1 MNLTSINKSST
12 VSQKLSNEYD
22 MIQLQNQQFINN
34 ALHEPAVRRC
44 SKNLLV
50 FSKEG
55 VLKSDDAKVKVWLYA
70 FRLYL

>member
-1 MNLTSINKSST
+1 MNLTSINKSSP

-34 ALHEPAVRRC
+34 ALHEPPVRRC

-50 FSKEG
+50 FSK
-55 VLKSDDAKVKVWLYA
+55 VFLKVMM
-70 FRLYL
+70 RR

>member
-1 MNLTSINKSST
+1 MNLTSINKSSP

-22 MIQLQNQQFINN
+22 MIQLQNQQFVNN

-50 FSKEG
+50 FSK
-55 VLKSDDAKVKVWLYA
+55 VFLKVTM
-70 FRLYL
+70 RR

>member
-1 MNLTSINKSST
+1 MNLTSINRSSP

-50 FSKEG
+50 FSK
-55 VLKSDDAKVKVWLYA
+55 VFLKVTM
-70 FRLYL
+70 RR

>member
-1 MNLTSINKSST
+1 MNLTSINKSSH
-12 VSQKLSNEYD
+12 VSQNLSNKYD

-50 FSKEG
+50 FSK
-55 VLKSDDAKVKVWLYA
+55 VFLKVTM
-70 FRLYL
+70 RR

>member
-50 FSKEG
+50 FSK
-55 VLKSDDAKVKVWLYA
+55 VFLKVTM
-70 FRLYL
+70 RR

>member
-1 MNLTSINKSST
+1 MNLTSINKSSH
-12 VSQKLSNEYD
+12 VSQKLSNKYD

-50 FSKEG
+50 FSK
-55 VLKSDDAKVKVWLYA
+55 VFLKVTM
-70 FRLYL
+70 RR

>member
-1 MNLTSINKSST
+1 MNEPHFHKQIVTCL
-12 VSQKLSNEYD
+12 KLSNEYD

-50 FSKEG
+50 FSK
-55 VLKSDDAKVKVWLYA
+55 VFLKVTM
-70 FRLYL
+70 RR

>member
-1 MNLTSINKSST
+1 MNLTSINKSSP
-12 VSQKLSNEYD
+12 VSQKLSNKYD

-50 FSKEG
+50 FSK
-55 VLKSDDAKVKVWLYA
+55 VFLKVTM
-70 FRLYL
+70 RR

>member
-1 MNLTSINKSST
+1 MNLTSINKSSP

-50 FSKEG
+50 FSK
-55 VLKSDDAKVKVWLYA
+55 VFLKVTM
-70 FRLYL
+70 RR

>member
-1 MNLTSINKSST
+1 MNLTSINKSSP

-22 MIQLQNQQFINN
+22 MIQLQNQKFINN

-50 FSKEG
+50 FSK
-55 VLKSDDAKVKVWLYA
+55 VFLKVTM
-70 FRLYL
+70 RR